1 MPLKAIPLVGG
12 VISIC
17 SFVALMVFVVKFL
30 AFGVPFSGFGTI
42 VGISLLMFGF
52 LFSILGIMGQYIGL
66 IYEEVKRRPN
76 YIVRTTVGI
85 DRAQSQGD

>member
-1 MPLKAIPLVGG
+1 
-12 VISIC
+12 
-17 SFVALMVFVVKFL
+17 
-30 AFGVPFSGFGTI
+30 
-42 VGISLLMFGF
+42 MFGF

-85 DRAQSQGD
+85 DRPQSQGD